1 MSLMTSMNSGV
12 SGLDQSST
20 DLTVIGD
27 NIANANT
34 VGFKGARAVFES
46 ALAQSVLSGSSA
58 GEVGLGARLL
68 AVQKMMT
75 QGALTNTGN
84 ATDLAINGSGFF
96 VMKGTHGGIQGQ
108 YYTRAGQF
116 TLDSNGYLTNIEGLR
131 VQGYLADEQGVVQP
145 ALGDLPIGDLA
156 APPQPT
162 ANITVKANLQSDA
175 PIIAAAFDPANPVQ
189 TSNFSSSTTV
199 YDSLGKAHQVDL
211 YYAKTAAGQWSF
223 HALSDGGGLAGGT
236 AGTPMEIATGT
247 LQFDSSGR
255 LTDVTQAATFNPIDA
270 VGPQALN
277 FNFGTAIAAGG
288 TGVDGITQFASP
300 STVTFVNQDGFS
312 AGTLSA
318 LKVDTSGDIT
328 GTFSNGRSRVV
339 GRVAVADFSAPDK
352 LSRSGGNLYQ
362 EVPESGQPAIGN
374 PSEGGRGALVSGA
387 LEQSNVDL
395 ASEFVKMIAAQR
407 SFEANSKTI
416 TTADQLL
423 SELIS
428 IKR

>member
-46 ALAQSVLSGSSA
+46 ALAQSVLSGNSA

-96 VMKGTHGGIQGQ
+96 VVKGTHGGIQGQ

-116 TLDSNGYLTNIEGLR
+116 TLDTNGYLTNIEGLR
-131 VQGYLADEQGVVQP
+131 VQGYLADDQGVVQP
-145 ALGDLPIGDLA
+145 GLGDLPIGNLA

-175 PIIAAAFDPANPVQ
+175 PIITAAFDPADPGQ

-223 HALSDGGGLAGGT
+223 HALCDGGGLAGGT

-255 LTDVTQAATFNPIDA
+255 LTDVTQASTFNPLDA

-318 LKVDTSGDIT
+318 LKVDTSGDIA

-395 ASEFVKMIAAQR
+395 ASEFVKMIGAQR